1 VKLAFSTL
9 GCPGWSFREIISTAR
24 DAGFDAIEIRGIGEQ
39 MFAPDIPEFSD
50 EKIGETLRL
59 LAAVKLD
66 IPVLTSGATLADP
79 QKAQESFEE
88 ACAYIRLAP
97 RLGASYV
104 RVMGTGAPQP
114 EEGDW
119 ALAARL
125 YAELCAFAAPFGVTP
140 LLETNGE
147 LASSRKMAELVR
159 GCGAGNAGV
168 LWDVHHTVRFAGESP
183 GQTAEQLGDLI
194 RHVHLKD
201 SVIQNG
207 RPAYRM
213 MGYGDIPVP
222 EAVAALEKA
231 GYQGYFCLEWVK
243 RWNPDLQEPGI
254 VFSHFKSYMD
264 MLSRSLPPV

>member
-1 VKLAFSTL
+1 MKLAFSTL
-9 GCPGWSFREIISTAR
+9 GCPGWSFKEIISTAR

-39 MFAPDIPEFSD
+39 MYAPAIPEFSD
-50 EKIGETLRL
+50 EKIDETLRL
-59 LAAVKLD
+59 LSAVRLRV
-66 IPVLTSGATLADP
+66 PVLTSGAALAEP
-79 QKAQESFEE
+79 EKAQASFDE
-88 ACAYIRLAP
+88 ACAYIKLAS
-97 RLGASYV
+97 RLGAPYV

-114 EEGDW
+114 ETGDW
-119 ALAARL
+119 ALAGRL
-125 YAELCAFAAPFGVTP
+125 YADLCAFAAPLGVTP

-147 LASSRKMAELVR
+147 LAFSPKMAELMSAF
-159 GCGAGNAGV
+159 GGANAGV

-183 GQTAEQLGDLI
+183 EQTVEQLGGLI

-207 RPAYRM
+207 KPAYRM

-222 EAVAALEKA
+222 EAVAALEKQ
-231 GYQGYFCLEWVK
+231 GYEGYFCLEWVK

-264 MLSRSLPPV
+264 TLSRSLPLA

>member
-1 VKLAFSTL
+1 MKLAFSTL
-9 GCPGWSFREIISTAR
+9 GCPGWSFKEIISTAR

-39 MFAPDIPEFSD
+39 MYAPAIPEFSD
-50 EKIGETLRL
+50 EKIDETLRL
-59 LAAVKLD
+59 LSAVRLRV
-66 IPVLTSGATLADP
+66 PVLTSGAALAEP
-79 QKAQESFEE
+79 EKAQASFDE
-88 ACAYIRLAP
+88 ACAYIKLAS
-97 RLGASYV
+97 RLGAPYV

-114 EEGDW
+114 ETGDW
-119 ALAARL
+119 ALAGRL
-125 YAELCAFAAPFGVTP
+125 YADLCAFAAPLGVTP

-147 LASSRKMAELVR
+147 LAFSPKMAELMR
-159 GCGAGNAGV
+159 AFGGANAGV

-183 GQTAEQLGDLI
+183 EQTVEQLGGLI

-207 RPAYRM
+207 KPAYRM

-231 GYQGYFCLEWVK
+231 GYEGYFCLEWVK

-264 MLSRSLPPV
+264 TLSRSLPLA